1 MSTRIPC
8 WKLRSSLLGSSLLG
22 SLSLL
27 GVESLSWSG
36 VFFDL
41 TVDGD
46 GCLLFLIIGLEGSY
60 SEWSES
66 KAVGGMAGRA
76 SSWATG
82 GFWASWGTCG
92 GGEGSGNGGSSPVN
106 VRKAFLKEDLHII
119 QSFLPLRSQCLQL
132 NKKPVVILYPLWLR
146 WWPPSPSVQKVGS
159 QSLVLVINCNGGKN
173 VNDQQC

>member
-1 MSTRIPC
+1 MSTCIPC
-8 WKLRSSLLGSSLLG
+8 WKLRSSLLDSSLLG

-46 GCLLFLIIGLEGSY
+46 GCLLFLITGLEGSY

-66 KAVGGMAGRA
+66 EAAGGVAGRA
-76 SSWATG
+76 SPWATG
-82 GFWASWGTCG
+82 GFWATWGACG
-92 GGEGSGNGGSSPVN
+92 GGEGSRNGRSGPVN

-119 QSFLPLRSQCLQL
+119 QSFLPLRSQSSDEQDTCCHTVSPLVVMAASLSQCAKSWQPEPCIGHQL
-132 NKKPVVILYPLWLR
+132 
-146 WWPPSPSVQKVGS
+146 
-159 QSLVLVINCNGGKN
+159 
-173 VNDQQC
+173 